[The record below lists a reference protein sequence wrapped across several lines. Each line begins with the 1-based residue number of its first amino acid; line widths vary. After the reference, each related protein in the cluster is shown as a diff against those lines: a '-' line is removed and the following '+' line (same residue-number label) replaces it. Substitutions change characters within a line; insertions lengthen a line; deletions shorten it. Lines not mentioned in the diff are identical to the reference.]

1 MPQARLLL
9 LMRHAEAADFA
20 PGLDD
25 SDRPLTRRG
34 QDQARAVGAA
44 LAEHGV
50 RIDQVLCSSAARTR
64 QTLDLLGVQAPV
76 TFTSELYNAG
86 SQAIREEIGLLADSV
101 SVALVLGHA
110 PGIPTLAHDLS
121 DERSDPELR
130 ERIARGYPTSTLV
143 AIELDGNWNELR
155 SGKLIWAAQG

>member
-1 MPQARLLL
+1 
-9 LMRHAEAADFA
+9 MRHAEAADFA
-20 PGLDD
+20 PPGLDD

-110 PGIPTLAHDLS
+110 PGGIPTLAHDLS

-130 ERIARGYPTSTLV
+130 ERIARGGYPTSTLV